1 MFTNSYKVAIKDGK
15 ILGRFFS
22 LTKFPKGENG
32 TKIEYLATAKS
43 EEENSALQGRAVLD
57 SHLASPIFLF
67 RTEIS
72 YLRAEMI
79 RWSVYIKHPTQT
91 CLPSS
96 RKSTCHFH
104 QAIRAQ
110 YSFTHCSPPRP
121 ADGSSS
127 VFPQCF
133 HLPPSPLLQFSPQHQ
148 NSLLPTGFPEST
160 FKSPLE
166 SSPCSWMKTKILI
179 RICNVF

>member
-1 MFTNSYKVAIKDGK
+1 MFTNSYKAAIKDGK
-15 ILGRFFS
+15 IVGRFFS
-22 LTKFPKGENG
+22 LIKFPKGGNG
-32 TKIEYLATAKS
+32 TKLEQLATAKS

-57 SHLASPIFLF
+57 SHLASPTFLI

-91 CLPSS
+91 YLPSS
-96 RKSTCHFH
+96 RKSTCHFQ

-127 VFPQCF
+127 VFSF
-133 HLPPSPLLQFSPQHQ
+133 HLPPSPLLPFSPQHHH
-148 NSLLPTGFPEST
+148 SLLG
-160 FKSPLE
+160 
-166 SSPCSWMKTKILI
+166 
-179 RICNVF
+179 